1 MSKKI
6 TSLKGMHIDQF
17 MEIIKDKQ
25 QLSVRSARL
34 IPLIKPGD
42 EMALTSIFL
51 SAVKLVKEFRDEI
64 FTEVGLSR
72 AGKVYVFTEV
82 SFKELNN
89 EQPDGLIIVVG
100 GGKIKDAALLEM
112 KNKNSVLKEDQVQS
126 YLAVAKKYDIKK
138 FITVS
143 NQFVSS
149 PTQSPLN
156 VKPPRG
162 VDLYHLSW
170 SYILT
175 KAHILLFKDR
185 REKLHIK
192 DDDQVEIMREVV
204 KYFDHEKSGVT
215 GFTVMKKGWK
225 TVTEKIRTGSAIK
238 KSDPELIE
246 AVSSWLEEERDMALM
261 LSRELGVLVQS
272 GVKKFKNNLKGRQEF
287 EAKSLLEGKSLSS
300 TLSVEDAASDVI
312 VSACFDTRIVQ
323 MEVFLTPPDDKTNRG
338 KIGWIRNQISTAQKR
353 NPEDFEKI
361 ANELALYIYIKRQKV
376 PEKVSLDKLED
387 AWEDFKDV
395 DIKEFGIRQVKSLGR
410 NFEGVQRVVT
420 DIETM
425 LLSYYKGIVQYLKP
439 WVNPAPKVPQKEES
453 KSLDNL
459 D

>member
-1 MSKKI
+1 MSKKLS
-6 TSLKGMHIDQF
+6 SLKGMHIDQF
-17 MEIIKDKQ
+17 MEIVKDKQ

-51 SAVKLVKEFRDEI
+51 SALKLVKEFRDEI
-64 FTEVGLSR
+64 FSEVGLSR
-72 AGKVYVFTEV
+72 AGKVYVFTEI

-100 GGKIKDAALLEM
+100 GGKIKDVALLEM
-112 KNKNSVLKEDQVQS
+112 KNKNSLLKEDQVQS

-156 VKPPRG
+156 VKPPKG

-185 REKLHIK
+185 PNIE
-192 DDDQVEIMREVV
+192 DEDQVEIMREVV

-215 GFTVMKKGWK
+215 GFTFMKKGWK

-238 KSDPELIE
+238 KGDPELME

-261 LSRELGVLVQS
+261 LSRELGVLVQT

-300 TLSVEDAASDVI
+300 TLSVKDAASDVI

-338 KIGWIRNQISTAQKR
+338 KIGWIRSQILTAKKR
-353 NPEDFEKI
+353 NPDDFEKI
-361 ANELALYIYIKRQKV
+361 ANELALYIYIKGQKV
-376 PEKVSLDKLED
+376 PEKVELDKLED
-387 AWEDFKDV
+387 AWEDFKGI

-410 NFEGVQRVVT
+410 NFEGSQRVVT

-439 WVNPAPKVPQKEES
+439 WVKPAPKVPQKEES

>member
-1 MSKKI
+1 MSKKLS
-6 TSLKGMHIDQF
+6 SLRGMHIDQF

-156 VKPPRG
+156 VKVPKG

-185 REKLHIK
+185 PNIE
-192 DDDQVEIMREVV
+192 DEDQVEIMREVV
-204 KYFDHEKSGVT
+204 KYFDHEKSGVN

-238 KSDPELIE
+238 KGD
-246 AVSSWLEEERDMALM
+246 
-261 LSRELGVLVQS
+261 
-272 GVKKFKNNLKGRQEF
+272 
-287 EAKSLLEGKSLSS
+287 
-300 TLSVEDAASDVI
+300 
-312 VSACFDTRIVQ
+312 
-323 MEVFLTPPDDKTNRG
+323 PDDG
-338 KIGWIRNQISTAQKR
+338 
-353 NPEDFEKI
+353 
-361 ANELALYIYIKRQKV
+361 
-376 PEKVSLDKLED
+376 
-387 AWEDFKDV
+387 
-395 DIKEFGIRQVKSLGR
+395 
-410 NFEGVQRVVT
+410 
-420 DIETM
+420 
-425 LLSYYKGIVQYLKP
+425 
-439 WVNPAPKVPQKEES
+439 
-453 KSLDNL
+453 
-459 D
+459 